1 MRHGTNLWRCSNGRV
16 RSIIALWLRQTR
28 GLHHLDHNAAINL
41 RNDAVSKI
49 KSTVGTIGTYACGG
63 QGSRTRFSSDVDCS
77 LKQEGIIV
85 RMDKSNSNEFES
97 HQL

>member
-1 MRHGTNLWRCSNGRV
+1 M
-16 RSIIALWLRQTR
+16 IALWLNRTS

-63 QGSRTRFSSDVDCS
+63 HGSRTRFSRDGDCS
-77 LKQEGIIV
+77 MKQEGIIV
-85 RMDKSNSNEFES
+85 RRDN
-97 HQL
+97 QIP